1 MAPEP
6 CKGLSGACL
15 LSITRS
21 TLCYKICFQLQG
33 LYLIPIFYA
42 YLQLTSAQVP
52 DMVRPLQCRCSKFWI
67 YRKFVHTAF
76 DLFDLGNR
84 FSVFSWAWMLFIFQR
99 TRYLSRSRG
108 LWMCD
113 RPNQYLKPIPWRCFN
128 SSQVTQILWCPPD
141 YACSNTFTGWVTASS
156 Q

>member
-1 MAPEP
+1 MRGP
-6 CKGLSGACL
+6 GGARALQRPVWCMSTFNYKVYPLLQDL

-21 TLCYKICFQLQG
+21 TFKFN
-33 LYLIPIFYA
+33 FYA
-42 YLQLTSAQVP
+42 YLQLTSAQFP
-52 DMVRPLQCRCSKFWI
+52 EI
-67 YRKFVHTAF
+67 YRKFVQTAF